1 LNLSPVAKLRIAAGT
16 GALAVLI
23 GAFGAHGLRST
34 LALLGTAEIWNTASL
49 YHLLHAVVLLFVA
62 RQKGSGA
69 SFWLFAI
76 GILLFS
82 GSLYLYAV
90 TAMKP
95 LTFLAPAGGLCLIA
109 GWLSLALGARDA

>member
-1 LNLSPVAKLRIAAGT
+1 MNLSPVAKLRIAAGI

-34 LALLGTAEIWNTASL
+34 LATLATSEIWNTASI

-62 RQKGSGA
+62 RQKGSGT
-69 SFWLFAI
+69 SFFLFTL

-90 TAMKP
+90 TALKP
-95 LTFLAPAGGLCLIA
+95 LTFLAPVGGLCLIA
-109 GWLSLALGARDA
+109 GWLSLAIGTRDA